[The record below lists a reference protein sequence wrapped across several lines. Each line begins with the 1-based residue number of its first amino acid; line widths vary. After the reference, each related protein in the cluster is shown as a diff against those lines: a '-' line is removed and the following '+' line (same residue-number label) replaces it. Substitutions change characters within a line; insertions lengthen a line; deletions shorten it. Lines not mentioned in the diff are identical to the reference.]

1 MREYYFNN
9 KNQNKFFSIK
19 HQTLRDSDNHPIAL
33 IIEGEDIT
41 ERRIQ
46 ESQLR
51 INARIFEQAGEAIVV
66 MDKCGIIT
74 SVNSAFYKI
83 TQFDECD
90 VIGQPAREIIFNST
104 GTSDIY
110 DEISYSIKT
119 DGSWKGK
126 F

>member
-1 MREYYFNN
+1 MLGF
-9 KNQNKFFSIK
+9 
-19 HQTLRDSDNHPIAL
+19 
-33 IIEGEDIT
+33 
-41 ERRIQ
+41 
-46 ESQLR
+46 
-51 INARIFEQAGEAIVV
+51 FEQAGEAIVV
-66 MDKCGIIT
+66 MDKCVNYYS

-126 F
+126 ILSKTQRWWGLPGIAHY